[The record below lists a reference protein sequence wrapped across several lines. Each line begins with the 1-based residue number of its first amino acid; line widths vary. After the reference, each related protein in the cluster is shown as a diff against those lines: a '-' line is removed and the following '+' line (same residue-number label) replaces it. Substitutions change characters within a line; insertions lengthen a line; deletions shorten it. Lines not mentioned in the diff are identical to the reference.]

1 MPWGVAIGAVA
12 SIAGA
17 AISSSG
23 AQSAADTQAQASQ
36 NASNAQLQMFNQTQ
50 QNLQPFIQ
58 SGQNALPALQSQL
71 GIGQGGSFNPNAPL
85 MAPFSASQYQQSPGY
100 GFQMGQGIAAVENSA
115 SARGGIH
122 GGNTLAALT
131 EFGQGLANSDYQQAY
146 QNYVNQQQQQYGMLN
161 NLVGSGQNAAA
172 GLGGISQQV
181 GRSVGSNMTD
191 AGSAIA
197 RGQLASSNAITG
209 GINSLAQIAN
219 LYGSGS
225 YGGAGGGAGGGFAGY
240 GGYAGSN
247 NAFNS
252 SFFDPSQQQPTS
264 GYLQSNPGLY

>member
-100 GFQMGQGIAAVENSA
+100 GFQMQQGIDAIQNSA
-115 SARGGIH
+115 AARGGIH
-122 GGNTLAALT
+122 GGNTLKSLDQ
-131 EFGQGLANSDYQQAY
+131 FGQGLANSDYQQAY
-146 QNYVNQQQQQYGMLN
+146 QNYVNRQQQQYGMLN

-172 GLGGISQQV
+172 GLGGLSANV
-181 GRSVGSNMTD
+181 GQSVGSNMIG
-191 AGSAIA
+191 AGNALAAGQVGSANA
-197 RGQLASSNAITG
+197 LTGGLNSLGQGAYLYNQNFTNQNSLGFGSYPGQYQLDPNSIQVQDPTITG
-209 GINSLAQIAN
+209 I
-219 LYGSGS
+219 YG
-225 YGGAGGGAGGGFAGY
+225 
-240 GGYAGSN
+240 
-247 NAFNS
+247 
-252 SFFDPSQQQPTS
+252 
-264 GYLQSNPGLY
+264 